1 MKEYKDY
8 LEKCPVCDGK
18 LITTDYQCE
27 DCGTHISGYFK
38 GSKLSKLSKEDLEFI
53 EIFVMNRG
61 SIKEIEKVMGIS
73 YPTVRNK
80 LDNVIKALGH
90 KIDSEH
96 SRMEILETLDEGQ
109 ITAEEATEMLNS
121 LE

>member
-1 MKEYKDY
+1 MKEYKMY
-8 LEKCPVCDGK
+8 LDKCPVCEGK
-18 LITTDYQCE
+18 LITTDYECQS
-27 DCGTHISGYFK
+27 CGTHISGYFR
-38 GSKLSKLSKEDLEFI
+38 GSKLSQLSKEDLEFI

-80 LDNVIKALGH
+80 LDNVIRALGY
-90 KIDSEH
+90 KINAEH
-96 SRMEILETLDEGQ
+96 SRMEILEMLDEGQ
-109 ITAEEATEMLNS
+109 ITAEEATEMLEN